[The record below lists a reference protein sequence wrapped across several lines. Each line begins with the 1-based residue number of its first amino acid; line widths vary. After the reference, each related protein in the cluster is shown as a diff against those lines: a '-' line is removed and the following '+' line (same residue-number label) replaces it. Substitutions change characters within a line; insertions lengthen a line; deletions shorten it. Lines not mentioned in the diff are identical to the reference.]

1 MVGPPIRLLPWTAQ
15 LPLSLRCS
23 VPISKNCPGLL
34 TIGRLQWYRFRQL
47 TSGGENSMSDANCL
61 FCRILRGEIPA
72 KKIYE
77 DEHVFAFEDI
87 NPQAPTHVLIIP
99 KKHFAGLKEAEAADA
114 EIIGRCHLAA
124 AQIARQRNI
133 EQGYRTVLN
142 VGPGAGQSVF
152 HLHVHL
158 LGGRPLAWPPG

>member
-1 MVGPPIRLLPWTAQ
+1 MSEA
-15 LPLSLRCS
+15 
-23 VPISKNCPGLL
+23 
-34 TIGRLQWYRFRQL
+34 
-47 TSGGENSMSDANCL
+47 TSCL
-61 FCRILRGEIPA
+61 FCRIIRGEIPA
-72 KKIYE
+72 RKVYE
-77 DEHVFAFEDI
+77 DDHVFAFEDI
-87 NPQAPTHVLIIP
+87 SPKAPTHVLIIP

-114 EIIGRCHLAA
+114 EVIGRCHLAA

-133 EQGYRTVLN
+133 EHGYRTVLN